1 MNITEP
7 ATFATDLLI
16 SGFSCFFLLQL
27 IRKYRDAHS
36 LSVLFWALGF
46 CSLAI
51 SALMGAI
58 FHGSG
63 YWFEQSLRDAIW
75 MVTLVTMIAMSAF
88 ILSAVAFNALE
99 GRYKTVALSLIIV
112 KAVVVLIWILND
124 TRFVVAICDY
134 GSSMACI
141 AVMAIL
147 RLRGS
152 WKKPGRW
159 ILSAIALSIVGSVIQ
174 IMKLAPHPHFNHND
188 VFHLIQLAAN
198 WLFYRAALVSDDRSS
213 RVNEELVMM
222 NDK

>member
-7 ATFATDLLI
+7 VTFATDLLI
-16 SGFSCFFLLQL
+16 SGFSCFFLLRL
-27 IRKYRDAHS
+27 LSKYRAAHS

-46 CSLAI
+46 CSLAA
-51 SALMGAI
+51 SALMGAV

-75 MVTLVTMIAMSAF
+75 MVTLVTMIAMSTF
-88 ILSAVAFNALE
+88 LLSAVAFNALE

-124 TRFVVAICDY
+124 TRFVIAIYDY

-141 AVMAIL
+141 AIMAIL

-188 VFHLIQLAAN
+188 VFHLIQLAGN
-198 WLFYRAALVSDDRSS
+198 WLFYRAALVSDDRREMSN
-213 RVNEELVMM
+213 VDNQL
-222 NDK
+222 